1 MEIRRQAETHNPGW
15 VTGAPPVRN
24 QVRMVMVRLE
34 TLASGLLRVSTPQAR
49 GWAVTVH
56 TRDELARAV
65 AQAFTEAQ
73 LASYAAWKGE
83 AYDLDAM
90 TEVDESSPLT
100 AATRTRDFSVRAR
113 SDVHN
118 PDDWTPLSDG
128 RWRSPGGRVYG
139 PDTDAVRKVLAK
151 RHRRSRSGRDPHL

>member
-1 MEIRRQAETHNPGW
+1 MEIRRQADTHNPSG
-15 VTGAPPVRN
+15 VTGAAPVRN
-24 QVRMVMVRLE
+24 QVRVVTVRLE

-65 AQAFTEAQ
+65 QQAFIEAQ
-73 LASYAAWKGE
+73 VASYATWKGE
-83 AYDLDAM
+83 AYDLDVL

-100 AATRTRDFSVRAR
+100 AATKTRDFTMRAR
-113 SDVHN
+113 TDVHN
-118 PDDWTPLSDG
+118 PDDWVPLPDG

-139 PDTDAVRKVLAK
+139 ADTDAVRKVLAK
-151 RHRRSRSGRDPHL
+151 RRRPRPG

>member
-1 MEIRRQAETHNPGW
+1 MEIRRQADTHNPAG
-15 VTGAPPVRN
+15 VTGAVPIRN

-56 TRDELARAV
+56 TRDDLARAV
-65 AQAFTEAQ
+65 QQAFTEAQ

-90 TEVDESSPLT
+90 TEVDESNPLT
-100 AATRTRDFSVRAR
+100 AATRTRDFTARAR

-118 PDDWTPLSDG
+118 PDDWTPLPDG
-128 RWRSPGGRVYG
+128 RWRSPAGRVYG
-139 PDTDAVRKVLAK
+139 ADTDAVRKVLIK
-151 RHRRSRSGRDPHL
+151 RRRRPQTN